1 MSGASDLQLFEEL
14 VNNANSLFLSDAD
27 YVVINGV
34 TKPTLKKIYADFMAS
49 TGTYPSIEEGLL
61 ETNGSGTQN
70 RFFTVPG
77 AGGTYETRYRNDG
90 GVAVQVGRVSSADL
104 VDALA
109 YLVKSFDAASSE
121 VEIAVISDQE
131 GGVHMRLTDK
141 RLTAPSFE
149 VSSIPGAVA
158 ISDAEGGTPFYSDE
172 NMTLLGPLEMRSTDW
187 AGICVTD
194 LDGAILNDLST
205 PFTGLSGDDDV
216 GPLEGSLL
224 FSPIIATS
232 PVSDTKIHVASILPR
247 REQVGEVTASLGS
260 TTTSASDLGQ
270 ILPISHAEYGDQ
282 AVLSLRASA
291 NESVRRFM
299 QLTLKNVPVQTGS
312 PVIKVLMIGDSI
324 TNYAGAYILDQYL
337 RELGF
342 SPVFIGTLRG
352 AGPGE
357 SATGTGGLLGE
368 GRHGWQ
374 ARDYTYAISRRLVVE
389 VGQEAA
395 YQAMAKST
403 KVNYNPFL
411 RAATPEDSVNL
422 VRNGYVFDA
431 AFYQSRFGL
440 DTPDVVVSL
449 LGTNDALNV
458 DPASIYSEIQDA
470 DRIMHSQIKA
480 AWPVAKILRS
490 VPGTAIDD
498 VRNALWSSTYTSMI
512 AGIQK
517 SATDIGSPV
526 AIAPLWAMAN
536 HESGYAVP
544 ASAPGDDGF
553 ISGNWSDDIHP
564 TGSARYAYYR
574 AMAPYV
580 AGLKLNII

>member
-1 MSGASDLQLFEEL
+1 MTGAESLQLFMEL
-14 VNNANSLFLSDAD
+14 VANGNELFLSDED
-27 YVVINGV
+27 FVFINGV
-34 TKPTLKKIYADFMAS
+34 TKPTLKKIYADFLAS
-49 TGTYPSIEEGLL
+49 TGTFPTVAEGLA
-61 ETNGSGTQN
+61 ETNGSGTNN

-77 AGGTYETRYRNDG
+77 DGDTFETRYRNDA
-90 GVAVQVGRVSSADL
+90 GVAVQVGRVSSAD
-104 VDALA
+104 VVESLA
-109 YLVKSFDAASSE
+109 ELVKSFDVSSGE

-149 VSSIPGAVA
+149 VVSIPGAVA
-158 ISDAEGGTPFYSDE
+158 ISDAEGATPFYSDE
-172 NMTLLGPLEMRSTDW
+172 KMTLLGPLEMRPTDLP
-187 AGICVTD
+187 GIYVSD
-194 LDGAILNDLST
+194 LDGAILNDLSS
-205 PFTGLSGDDDV
+205 PFTDSSDADDV
-216 GPLEGSLL
+216 GPLDGSLL
-224 FSPIIATS
+224 FSPVIATS
-232 PVSDTKIHVASILPR
+232 PVSDTKIHIASLLPR

-260 TTTSASDLGQ
+260 ATTSASALGQ
-270 ILPISHAEYGDQ
+270 VLPISQSSYGDQ
-282 AVLSLRASA
+282 AVLSLRATASP
-291 NESVRRFM
+291 SVRRFM

-337 RELGF
+337 RDLGF

-374 ARDYTYAISRRLVVE
+374 ARDYTYAISRRLIVE

-411 RAATPEDSVNL
+411 RAATPEDSADL
-422 VRNGYVFDA
+422 VRNGYVFDP

-449 LGTNDALNV
+449 LGTNDALNI
-458 DPASIYSEIQDA
+458 DPGSISSEIQDA
-470 DRIMHSQIKA
+470 DRIMHTQIKA
-480 AWPVAKILRS
+480 AWPSAKILRS

-498 VRNALWSSTYTSMI
+498 TRNALWSSTYTRMI
-512 AGIQK
+512 AGIQQ
-517 SATDIGSPV
+517 SAKDIGSPV
-526 AIAPLWAMAN
+526 SIAPLWAMAN
-536 HESGYAVP
+536 HESGYALP
-544 ASAPGDDGF
+544 ASSPGDDGF

-564 TGSARYAYYR
+564 IGSARYAYYR

>member
-1 MSGASDLQLFEEL
+1 MTGAESLQLFMEL
-14 VNNANSLFLSDAD
+14 VANGNELFLSDED
-27 YVVINGV
+27 FVVINGV
-34 TKPTLKKIYADFMAS
+34 TKPTLKKIYADFLAS
-49 TGTYPSIEEGLL
+49 TGTFPTVAEGLA
-61 ETNGSGTQN
+61 ETNGSGTNN

-77 AGGTYETRYRNDG
+77 NGDTFEIRYRNDV

-104 VDALA
+104 VDSLA
-109 YLVKSFDAASSE
+109 ELVKNFDVSSGE

-158 ISDAEGGTPFYSDE
+158 INDAEGATPFYSDE
-172 NMTLLGPLEMRSTDW
+172 SMTLLGPLEMRSTDW

-205 PFTGLSGDDDV
+205 PFSGFSGDDDV

-282 AVLSLRASA
+282 AVLSLRGSA

-312 PVIKVLMIGDSI
+312 PAIKVLMIGDSI

-337 RELGF
+337 RDLGF
-342 SPVFIGTLRG
+342 TPVFIGTLLG

-357 SATGTGGLLGE
+357 SANGTGGLLGE

-374 ARDYTYAISRRLVVE
+374 ARDYTYAISRKQIVE
-389 VGQEAA
+389 VGQEAT
-395 YQAMAKST
+395 YQAMGKAT
-403 KVNYNPFL
+403 KVGYNPFL
-411 RAATPEDSVNL
+411 RAATLEDSPEL

-458 DPASIYSEIQDA
+458 DPGSISSEIQDA
-470 DRIMHSQIKA
+470 DRIMHTQIKA
-480 AWPVAKILRS
+480 AWPSAKILRS

-498 VRNALWSSTYTSMI
+498 TRNALWSSTYTRMI
-512 AGIQK
+512 AGIQQ
-517 SATDIGSPV
+517 SAKDIGSPV
-526 AIAPLWAMAN
+526 SIAPLWAMAN
-536 HESGYAVP
+536 HESGYALP
-544 ASAPGDDGF
+544 ASSPGDDGF

-564 TGSARYAYYR
+564 IGSARYAYYR